1 MLDKIKNLKIGTKFN
16 LLLIIVFI
24 ISIVVSGTAL
34 SSVLQRRAQNEV
46 TDKALILIKTM
57 TSVRKYTQ
65 DRVNPLLAPR
75 LETEPVFISET
86 IPAFSATEVFEN
98 LRKNEEY
105 KNFLYKEAT
114 LNPTNLR
121 DKADPFEAQI
131 VERFRNNPKLQ
142 EISDFRE
149 FPEGTVFYI
158 ARPLAVSQ
166 QTCLRCHSTPDQ
178 APKSQL
184 ATYGST
190 NGFNW
195 KLNEIVAAQIISVPS
210 EEVFNNAQKTWV
222 LLMGLLIV
230 IFAVVIV
237 LINFLIKKTVIE
249 RIRRIERIAQK
260 VSTGDMESNFN
271 EDYKDEIGGLAAA
284 FNRMKYSLKIAMD
297 MLNQQGQ

>member
-1 MLDKIKNLKIGTKFN
+1 M
-16 LLLIIVFI
+16 
-24 ISIVVSGTAL
+24 
-34 SSVLQRRAQNEV
+34 
-46 TDKALILIKTM
+46 
-57 TSVRKYTQ
+57 
-65 DRVNPLLAPR
+65 
-75 LETEPVFISET
+75 
-86 IPAFSATEVFEN
+86 
-98 LRKNEEY
+98 
-105 KNFLYKEAT
+105 
-114 LNPTNLR
+114 
-121 DKADPFEAQI
+121 
-131 VERFRNNPKLQ
+131 
-142 EISDFRE
+142 
-149 FPEGTVFYI
+149 
-158 ARPLAVSQ
+158 
-166 QTCLRCHSTPDQ
+166 
-178 APKSQL
+178 